1 MQQLMLRQ
9 VLNVLNLLEYA
20 TATRVKLEKYIFIY
34 YTYDDKPRN

>member
-34 YTYDDKPRN
+34 YTYDDKPRK